1 MKWVLFGISL
11 LWIMGGALIVLNTE
25 MVRRQFFD
33 KFKMTSPKK
42 LSPIPII
49 VGGLL
54 ILSAPASSQDLVI
67 FILGVLAVIK
77 GILFIMAPQDKV
89 KKFIDWWLSG
99 TNQLYKG
106 IGIFMILL
114 GVFVLGTMI
123 A

>member
-11 LWIMGGALIVLNTE
+11 LWIMGGLLIALNTD
-25 MVRRQFFD
+25 MVRRKFFD
-33 KFKMTSPKK
+33 QLKMVSPKK
-42 LSPIPII
+42 LSPFPII
-49 VGGLL
+49 MGGLL
-54 ILSAPASSQDLVI
+54 ILSASASSQDLVI

-77 GILFIMAPQDKV
+77 GILFIVAPQDKV

-99 TNQLYKG
+99 TNRLYKG